1 MPSGNGGGSELPDR
15 LIAEGNAAERGGR
28 LHEACDRYRAAV
40 EAAPEYAAAHLN
52 LGIGL
57 EALGDQDG
65 AMRSYEAALARD
77 PGNPYVLYN
86 LGKLAYARGSPG
98 RAETLVLQA
107 LKARPQFPEA
117 SVVAAGIR
125 EALGDPAAAAVH
137 LESALRQR
145 PDYAGAAYNYGLVLG
160 KLGRS
165 AEAESALR
173 RALELD
179 PVSVD
184 AARALGE
191 VLSERGAAS
200 EAEACYRSA
209 LALQPG
215 RGDVTNL
222 LGHALAAQGKLA
234 EAEALYRSLL
244 ASDPRSIDAL
254 CNLGTVLHLRKS
266 MAAAAA
272 CYREAIALAPDAHE
286 AHFNLG
292 NVLKDQGR
300 AKESIAS
307 YRKAISLRP
316 DYAPARW
323 ALAMAQIP
331 LVYQDETEPHHCRD
345 AFAEAL
351 ADLEHWFAGARTA
364 QGHVAVGA
372 QQPFYLAYQEE
383 DNSALLR
390 RYGELCAGLMAAWLD
405 TQELA
410 PRSSSRAK
418 GAPLRVGVVS
428 QYFHDHPVWNAI
440 VKGWFRG
447 LDPQRFALHGF
458 YLGAVHDDETAFAAS
473 RAARFHGGARG
484 LRHWIEAI
492 REDDVD
498 VLVYPEIG
506 MDATA
511 LKLASLRLAPVQVA
525 SWGHPETTGLPT
537 IDYFLSAERLEPRD
551 AQAHYTERLVCLPNV
566 GCSYEPRRIAPA
578 PFDTARLGLEAGVP
592 LLVCA
597 GTPFKYAPRYD
608 RVLVRIARRL
618 ERCRLV
624 FFTHYVPEISAE
636 LRDRLQR
643 AFARDGLEL
652 DRFAVFMP
660 WQPPPEFYGVL
671 TRADVLLDTIGFS
684 GFNTAM
690 QALECGLPIVTQEGR
705 FLRGRLASGVLRHI
719 GLDDLVAET
728 EDRYVELAV
737 RICRDESYR
746 RGIRERIAL
755 GRAALYEDG
764 AVTAA
769 MERFLESAVRS
780 SIRSA

>member
-1 MPSGNGGGSELPDR
+1 MPSGNAGARGLADR
-15 LIAEGNAAERGGR
+15 LIAEGNAAERDGR
-28 LHEACDRYRAAV
+28 LGVACERYRAAV
-40 EAAPEYAAAHLN
+40 ESAPDYAVAHLN

-57 EALGDQDG
+57 EALGDADG
-65 AMRSYEAALARD
+65 AIRSYEDALARD
-77 PGNPYVLYN
+77 PGNPYALYN
-86 LGKLAYARGSPG
+86 LGKLLYARGSLN

-107 LKARPQFPEA
+107 LTARPQFPEA

-125 EALGDPAAAAVH
+125 DAMGDPAGAAVH
-137 LESALRQR
+137 LESALQQR
-145 PDYAGAAYNYGLVLG
+145 PDYAGAAYNYGLTLR
-160 KLGRS
+160 KLGRV

-179 PVSVD
+179 PLSAD
-184 AARALGE
+184 AASALGE
-191 VLSERGAAS
+191 LLSERGAAS
-200 EAEACYRSA
+200 EAEACYRRA
-209 LALQPG
+209 LALQP
-215 RGDVTNL
+215 RRNDVANL
-222 LGHALAAQGKLA
+222 LGYALAAQGKLA
-234 EAEALYRSLL
+234 DAEAHYRSLL

-272 CYREAIALAPDAHE
+272 CYREAVALAPDAHE

-307 YRKAISLRP
+307 YRKALSLRP

-331 LVYQDETEPHHCRD
+331 LVYEDEVEPHRCRD

-351 ADLEHWFAGARTA
+351 ADLERWFVGARAA
-364 QGHVAVGA
+364 QGHLAVGA

-390 RYGELCAGLMAAWLD
+390 RYGALCARLMGAWLD

-410 PRSSSRAK
+410 PRFSPRAD

-447 LDPQRFALHGF
+447 LDRRRFALHAF
-458 YLGAVHDDETAFAAS
+458 YLGPVRDDETAFAAS
-473 RAARFHGGARG
+473 RAARFHSGARG
-484 LRHWIEAI
+484 LRHWIDAI

-537 IDYFLSAERLEPRD
+537 IDYFLSAELLEPGD
-551 AQAHYTERLVCLPNV
+551 AQMHYTERLVCLPHA
-566 GCSYEPRRIAPA
+566 GCSYEPRGIAPA
-578 PFDTARLGLEAGVP
+578 PVDIARFGIESGTPV
-592 LLVCA
+592 LVCA

-608 RVLVRIARRL
+608 RVLVEIVRRL
-618 ERCRLV
+618 GRCRLV
-624 FFTHYVPEISAE
+624 FFTHYVPEMSE
-636 LRDRLQR
+636 KLRERLHR
-643 AFARDGLEL
+643 AFASDGLEL
-652 DRFAVFMP
+652 ERFAVFVP
-660 WQPPPEFYGVL
+660 WQAPAEFYGVL

-690 QALECGLPIVTQEGR
+690 QALECGLPIVTKEGR
-705 FLRGRLASGVLRHI
+705 FLRGRLASGALRHI
-719 GLDDLVAET
+719 GLEELVADT

-737 RICRDESYR
+737 RVCRDRPYR
-746 RGIRERIAL
+746 QALRERIAL
-755 GRAALYEDG
+755 GRTALYEDA
-764 AVTAA
+764 AVTDAL
-769 MERFLESAVRS
+769 ERFLESAVLSPRP
-780 SIRSA
+780 RV